1 MKRFNNFFLG
11 LSIGLILPALFIWIY
26 LARFYPSDSNVWQIV
41 KELYPST
48 TLGKLLM
55 LSIVPDLLV
64 VFIFYKQD
72 TFKIAGGAMFGA
84 VIYLIGA
91 IMMS

>member
-26 LARFYPSDSNVWQIV
+26 LTRFYPSTENVWQIV
-41 KELYPST
+41 KELYPSAI
-48 TLGKLLM
+48 LGKLLM
-55 LSIVPDLLV
+55 LSIVTDLLV
-64 VFIFYKQD
+64 VFILYKQD
-72 TFKIAGGAMFGA
+72 TFKIAGGTMLGA
-84 VIYLIGA
+84 VVYLIGA

>member
-1 MKRFNNFFLG
+1 MKRFNNFTLG
-11 LSIGLILPALFIWIY
+11 LVIGLILPALFIWIY
-26 LARFYPSDSNVWQIV
+26 LARFYPSDENVWQIV

-55 LSIVPDLLV
+55 LSIVPNLLLV
-64 VFIFYKQD
+64 FILYKQD
-72 TFKIAGGAMFGA
+72 TFKIAGGTMLGA
-84 VIYLIGA
+84 IIYLIGS